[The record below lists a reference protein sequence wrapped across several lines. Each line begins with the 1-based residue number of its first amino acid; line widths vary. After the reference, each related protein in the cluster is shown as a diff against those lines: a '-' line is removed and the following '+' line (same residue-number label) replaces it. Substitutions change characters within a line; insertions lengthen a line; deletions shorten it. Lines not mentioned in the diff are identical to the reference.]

1 MSVKHVQFNLKD
13 CKSTQYYRLNTL
25 IVLKVQMKWF
35 LVAFIFQGLSN
46 HLAMNRLAKNDK
58 GLCWNYFGLKKHFYF
73 TCITLCKVLPWA
85 LMISGTSPL
94 PTTRGLLIL
103 ILLLLMKVPIW
114 ILIDPVGKIYQS
126 LQTLV
131 YVYACVSVTQDNI

>member
-94 PTTRGLLIL
+94 PTTKGI
-103 ILLLLMKVPIW
+103 IN
-114 ILIDPVGKIYQS
+114 IDPFIADEGTHMDSYWSCRKDIS
-126 LQTLV
+126 KFTDTCI
-131 YVYACVSVTQDNI
+131 CVCMCECHTG